1 MREFGGNIHFTCL
14 EAQTL
19 TFETGL
25 ILGLE
30 KF

>member
-1 MREFGGNIHFTCL
+1 MREYGGNIHFISL

-25 ILGLE
+25 VVGQEAI
-30 KF
+30 